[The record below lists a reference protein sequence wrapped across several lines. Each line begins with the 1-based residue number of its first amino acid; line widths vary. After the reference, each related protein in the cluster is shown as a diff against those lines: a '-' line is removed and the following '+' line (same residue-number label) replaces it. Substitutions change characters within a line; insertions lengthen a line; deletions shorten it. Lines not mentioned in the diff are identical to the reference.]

1 MVLRALII
9 LNPTIFALYDLK
21 QDPAPF
27 QIITPYPKITLSGYQ
42 GHPKLSTFSSKSGLP
57 SISLYKAI
65 EIAGLYQGNSIFG
78 ESVSR
83 V

>member
-42 GHPKLSTFSSKSGLP
+42 GHPKLSTFSSKSGLGR
-57 SISLYKAI
+57 SVWRY
-65 EIAGLYQGNSIFG
+65 AGWYPT
-78 ESVSR
+78 VR
-83 V
+83 P

>member
-42 GHPKLSTFSSKSGLP
+42 GHPKLSTFSSKSGLGLLHLLAP
-57 SISLYKAI
+57 SGWKQANSFFAH
-65 EIAGLYQGNSIFG
+65 GNKNGI
-78 ESVSR
+78 
-83 V
+83 